1 MSLPTQQELA
11 EIIHAEIVAVEP
23 GRSERQHDLV
33 ACAVRETYYR
43 IADAILTRLEK
54 GR

>member
-1 MSLPTQQELA
+1 MTLLTRD
-11 EIIHAEIVAVEP
+11 EIAALIHAEIVAVEP
-23 GRSERQHDLV
+23 GRSERQHDLA